1 MAKDDD
7 TIMRRAAKKSG
18 SLAASFAWRWATWT
32 LILGAIATA
41 VAQSTWPIVY
51 DQFGLPLGIGESGT
65 YKAVEFGVLVT
76 ALFGGAAV
84 AFVGTLRRGA
94 ARR

>member
-1 MAKDDD
+1 MAEKGD
-7 TIMRRAAKKSG
+7 TMMHRAARKG
-18 SLAASFAWRWATWT
+18 RSLLVSFLLRWLTWT

-76 ALFGGAAV
+76 SVFGGAAV
-84 AFVGTLRRGA
+84 GFVGTLRR
-94 ARR
+94 